1 MKKLLT
7 IALMLLV
14 ELTAN
19 AQGTWSKGMLE
30 GDELKGTTDGPYYL
44 YEVEGM
50 GSFVVWDFDDWA
62 FKINSENGV
71 FDVWHNNQGSHYIY
85 VTLGLYTLDGKLTE
99 KWEGTIK
106 ADHVALKMAWINKN
120 AIYYPSTRK
129 KLKKMF
135 RALKSGE
142 GYVRIIS
149 KRRNVEDF
157 DLKVMPYKEPVE
169 EE

>member
-1 MKKLLT
+1 M
-7 IALMLLV
+7 
-14 ELTAN
+14 
-19 AQGTWSKGMLE
+19 
-30 GDELKGTTDGPYYL
+30 
-44 YEVEGM
+44 
-50 GSFVVWDFDDWA
+50 
-62 FKINSENGV
+62 
-71 FDVWHNNQGSHYIY
+71 
-85 VTLGLYTLDGKLTE
+85 GLYTLDGKLTE

-106 ADHVALKMAWINKN
+106 ADHVALKTAWINKN

-157 DLKVMPYKEPVE
+157 DMKVIPYSQQL
-169 EE
+169 